1 MPKNKGKGGK
11 NRRRGK
17 NDNDFEKRELVIA
30 EEGQCYAQAT
40 RMLGN
45 GRLEAYCFNDD
56 KKRLCHI
63 RGKMRNTEEWV
74 SVGDIILIGLRES
87 ENNKADVIHK
97 FYPQEVRDLKKKG
110 GLPARARIET
120 GAVAGR
126 SGRAADVCAEGAFEF
141 DEGGEGDEDDVGEGG
156 ANAGVAR
163 SRGKKRRRG

>member
-63 RGKMRNTEEWV
+63 RGKMRKKVWI
-74 SVGDIILIGLRES
+74 SVGDIILIGLREFQDD
-87 ENNKADVIHK
+87 KADVIHK
-97 FYPQEVRDLKKKG
+97 FYPEEARDLKKKG
-110 GLPARARIET
+110 ELPASARINET
-120 GAVAGR
+120 GAVAGG
-126 SGRAADVCAEGAFEF
+126 SEMAGDAGAEGAFEF
-141 DEGGEGDEDDVGEGG
+141 DEGGEGDEDDAGEGG
-156 ANAGVAR
+156 AEVDIDAL
-163 SRGKKRRRG
+163 